1 MKKIKEDK
9 VKDLALLI
17 PILAFVMLFAL
28 GVSFVNG
35 RIEHEMEQEL
45 LAETPLAETSYW
57 YSLDNFPKYKLEA
70 AKIVQEQM
78 ESGVSKEEA
87 CQIAIDQTSDKIY
100 QDYLDFANANPD
112 LGADEWSAE
121 LEKYLESKQ

>member
-1 MKKIKEDK
+1 MKNLVNKLKENG
-9 VKDLALLI
+9 LAVVILI
-17 PILAFVMLFAL
+17 GACVMLFAL
-28 GVSFVNG
+28 GVSFVN
-35 RIEHEMEQEL
+35 EQEEQEL

-70 AKIVQEQM
+70 AEIVQEQM
-78 ESGVSKEEA
+78 EAGVSKEEA

-121 LEKYLESKQ
+121 LEKYLASRQ